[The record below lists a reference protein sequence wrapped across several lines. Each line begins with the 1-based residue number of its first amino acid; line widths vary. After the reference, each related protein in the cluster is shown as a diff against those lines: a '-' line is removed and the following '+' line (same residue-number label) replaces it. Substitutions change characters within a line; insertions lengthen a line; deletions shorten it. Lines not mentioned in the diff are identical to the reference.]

1 MYILKINV
9 HVTVHVHVRYYFVSI
24 TLFLD
29 VGLTLRLIE
38 VLHCVRYSSISRG
51 SYGWKFL
58 ELQLA
63 RYMNIGTVYQ
73 ENFALLNFCEN
84 GDFNNYLQIIFL
96 QMIHVGNIKGVAWQY
111 FVKFNFTK
119 FVKIKRCENSRYT
132 ICSNLPLFSFFFI
145 LYVP

>member
-1 MYILKINV
+1 MFVII
-9 HVTVHVHVRYYFVSI
+9 FVSI

-29 VGLTLRLIE
+29 VGLTLCLIE
-38 VLHCVRYSSISRG
+38 VLHCVRYLSISRG
-51 SYGWKFL
+51 SYGWKVL

-63 RYMNIGTVYQ
+63 RYMNIDNVYQ
-73 ENFALLNFCEN
+73 ENFALLNFRKN
-84 GDFNNYLQIIFL
+84 GDFNNYLRIIFL

-119 FVKIKRCENSRYT
+119 FVKIKRHENSQYT
-132 ICSNLPLFSFFFI
+132 VCSNLPLFSLFFI

>member
-1 MYILKINV
+1 MFMFVII
-9 HVTVHVHVRYYFVSI
+9 FVSI

-51 SYGWKFL
+51 SYGWKVL

-63 RYMNIGTVYQ
+63 RYMNIGTIYQ

-84 GDFNNYLQIIFL
+84 GDFNNYLRIIFC
-96 QMIHVGNIKGVAWQY
+96 K
-111 FVKFNFTK
+111 
-119 FVKIKRCENSRYT
+119 
-132 ICSNLPLFSFFFI
+132 
-145 LYVP
+145 